1 MAFSNHWALADGTLH
16 DKPIEIRYRDHI
28 LNEQESGLYG
38 HCVQIAWNAES
49 SDPVT
54 GFPSIEEMNQIDAFN
69 QRLMEVVEADE
80 HGILVMVL
88 TSQGV
93 NQWILYCRDLEQTQQ
108 DLNRIPTD
116 QGLYPIEV
124 VAEEDSSW
132 ETFTQLRDAIKAH

>member
-1 MAFSNHWALADGTLH
+1 MAFSNHWALADGTLN
-16 DKPIEIRYRDHI
+16 DQPIEIRYRDEI
-28 LNEQESGLYG
+28 NLEQASGLYG
-38 HCVQIAWNAES
+38 HCVQIAWNAEDT
-49 SDPVT
+49 DPVT
-54 GFPSIEEMNQIDAFN
+54 GYPSADEMNKIDAFN
-69 QRLMEVVEADE
+69 QRLMDVIESEE

-124 VAEEDSSW
+124 VAEDDESW
-132 ETFTQLRDAIKAH
+132 ETFIQLRNAIKSH